1 MVVAAA
7 SLYFYMAPSTEA
19 TVAGRALT
27 RVLHSPREI
36 QYIVLS
42 NIATMAAVRPVR
54 CSVPTWHG
62 FLRSADL
69 LPRDSLWHTQT
80 MFEPFLLDF
89 FVNSTDAAFIRKLKL
104 GILTCIASE
113 TNISTIL
120 EELNVRCLHSSVPS
134 VSLTCFPTDLC
145 AQRR

>member
-1 MVVAAA
+1 
-7 SLYFYMAPSTEA
+7 
-19 TVAGRALT
+19 
-27 RVLHSPREI
+27 
-36 QYIVLS
+36 
-42 NIATMAAVRPVR
+42 
-54 CSVPTWHG
+54 
-62 FLRSADL
+62 
-69 LPRDSLWHTQT
+69 

-134 VSLTCFPTDLC
+134 VPL
-145 AQRR
+145 